1 MKRIYLYT
9 ICLLFLLSGCAN
21 HRIVDQVQIIES
33 IGFDREEDKFKVV
46 ALYPHFEEKN
56 KVKLND
62 ISTISYSYYDIW
74 PKLNNKSDLPIM
86 RGQLRMMLFGE
97 SFAKNG
103 IETVVDSLCRDPEIG
118 NRIFLGIAEKSASEI
133 LDKVKATNVPYYLHS
148 LIDQNIKQGNL
159 PYGDLQVYLEKNYSK
174 GRDTYLPF
182 FVIEGN
188 RVKLDGLALLNE
200 SKYIT
205 NIDMRE
211 AFILKTLINN
221 GTNGRYQVH
230 IKQLDG
236 DGEGYVLLRSLD
248 VKTNYKIDE
257 ITPIPHVTIGLTMR
271 VEVRDVPPWINMT
284 NNVEIIKIEGILS
297 KHFENA
303 IANLISKLQKYQVDP
318 IGIKEKIQKVSRN
331 TNEDSLIKSY
341 TNMKTT
347 VHAEIKIIETGVGE

>member
-1 MKRIYLYT
+1 MKRIYLSV
-9 ICLLFLLSGCAN
+9 ICLLFLLSGCGS

-33 IGFDREEDKFKVV
+33 IAFDKEEEKFKVV

-56 KVKLND
+56 KVILND
-62 ISTISYSYYDIW
+62 ISTTSYSYYDIW

-97 SFAKNG
+97 GFAKNG
-103 IETVVDSLCRDPEIG
+103 VETVVDSLCRDPEIG

-133 LDKVKATNVPYYLHS
+133 LDKIKATNVPYYLHS
-148 LIDQNIKQGNL
+148 LIDQNIKHGNL
-159 PYGDLQVYLEKNYSK
+159 PYVDLQVYLEKNYSK

-182 FVIEGN
+182 FVIEEN
-188 RVKLDGLALLNE
+188 RVKLDGLALLNK
-200 SKYIT
+200 SKYVT

-221 GTNGRYQVH
+221 GINGRYQVH
-230 IKQLDG
+230 IKQTDG
-236 DGEGYVLLRSLD
+236 DGENNVLLKSLH
-248 VKTNYKIDE
+248 VKTNYKIDS
-257 ITPIPHVTIGLTMR
+257 ISPIPHVTIGLTMR

-284 NNVEIIKIEGILS
+284 NNVDILKIESILS
-297 KHFENA
+297 EHFENA

-318 IGIKEKIQKVSRN
+318 IGFKEKFQKVSKKMD
-331 TNEDSLIKSY
+331 EESLLKSY

-347 VHAEIKIIETGVGE
+347 IRAEIKIIETGVGE